1 MPKYVYFF
9 GGNKAEGKGD
19 QKKLLGGKGAGL
31 AEMTNLK
38 IPVPPGFT
46 ISTEA
51 CAYYYKNNEKIPAG
65 LEKEVKNALSKLEK
79 EMGAKFSDAKN
90 PLTVSVRSGAPVSM
104 PGMMDTIL
112 NLGLNKKTVE
122 GLAKKTKNPR
132 FAYDCFRR
140 FIMMYADV
148 VMGVDR
154 KYFEEIL
161 EEVKKKYGVKLD
173 SELSA
178 EALKE
183 ISEKSLIKVK
193 EIAKKNL
200 PEKPYDQLWGAIKA
214 VFLSWNNERAKVYRR
229 QNKISDDLGTA
240 VNVQAMVFG
249 NLGETSA
256 TGVAFTRNPS
266 TGDPEFYGE
275 FLTNAQGED
284 VVAGIRTPQ
293 PINKLKEIMPE
304 AYNQLLNIRKTL
316 EKRYKDMQDVE
327 FTIQDGKLY
336 MLQTRSGKR
345 TGFAAIRIAVD
356 MVDEGLISKE
366 EAILQVDPHLLTH
379 VLAATFV
386 DKEKK
391 KAESQGKLLAKGLNA
406 GPGAAFGRIAFT
418 AKSAVEM
425 AKEKEGLKG
434 QKKEEKNVI
443 LVRTETSPEDV
454 AGMYS
459 ADGILTAR
467 GGMTSHAA
475 VVARGIGKPCVVGC
489 GALQIDEENK
499 IIKVKDKT
507 LKEGDFISI
516 DGTTGE
522 VFEGIIPTEE
532 SEILRV
538 LVKKDLKESEA
549 KFYPYFKK
557 FISWCNKFRK
567 LKIRTNA
574 DSPQDSFNARALG
587 AEGIGLCRTEHMF
600 FEEKRIPVVRE
611 MILASTKEER
621 ENALKKIE
629 PLQQADF
636 EGIFKVMDG
645 LPVTIRLLD
654 PPLHEFLPHEED
666 QIEKVAAEMKLSPD
680 VIKEKVKEL
689 KEANPM
695 MGHRGVR
702 LVITYPEIAQMQVR
716 AIIKAACK
724 VKREKVNVL
733 PEIMIPL
740 VGIEKEFEMMEE
752 IVRKTADEVMKKEKT
767 KINYLVGTMIEL
779 PRACVVADKI
789 AEKAEFFSFGTND
802 LTQMAFGI
810 SRDDYNK
817 FVNHYLELKILK
829 EDLFQSL
836 DINGVGELVKMG
848 TEKGRKVRK
857 NLKVGV
863 CGEHGGDPKSISFFH
878 NIGLNYVS
886 CSPFRVP
893 VAIASAAYVAVSG
906 GKMKG
911 GD

>member
-1 MPKYVYFF
+1 MKKYVYFF
-9 GGNKAEGKGD
+9 GGGKAEGKGTE
-19 QKKLLGGKGAGL
+19 KALLGGKGAGL

-46 ISTEA
+46 ITTEA
-51 CAYYYKNNEKIPAG
+51 CTYYYKNNKKYPETLKKEVKEALKK
-65 LEKEVKNALSKLEK
+65 LEKEV
-79 EMGAKFSDAKN
+79 GAKFGNPEN

-112 NLGLNKKTVE
+112 NLGLNWKTVE
-122 GLAKKTKNPR
+122 GLAKRTKNPR

-148 VMGVDR
+148 VMGVSR
-154 KYFEEIL
+154 KYMEEIL
-161 EEVKKKYGVKLD
+161 EKEKEKYNVSLD
-173 SELSA
+173 SELSPK
-178 EALKE
+178 ALKE
-183 ISEKSLIKVK
+183 ICKKSLKKVK
-193 EIAKKNL
+193 EVAKKDL
-200 PEKPYDQLWGAIKA
+200 PEDPLEQLWGAINA
-214 VFLSWNNERAKVYRR
+214 VFLSWNNERAIVYRK

-249 NLGETSA
+249 NMGENSA

-266 TGDPEFYGE
+266 TGEPEFFGE

-293 PINKLKEIMPE
+293 PISKLKEIMPGPYE
-304 AYNQLLNIRKTL
+304 ELLKIRKRL
-316 EKRYKDMQDVE
+316 EQRYKDMQDIE
-327 FTIQDGKLY
+327 FTIQEGKLY
-336 MLQTRSGKR
+336 MLQTRTGKR

-356 MVDEGLISKE
+356 MVKEGLITEK
-366 EAILQVDPHLLTH
+366 EAIQQVDPHLLTH
-379 VLAATFV
+379 VLSATFV
-386 DKEKK
+386 ESEKK
-391 KAESQGKLLAKGLNA
+391 KAEKDGKLLAKGLNA
-406 GPGAAFGRIAFT
+406 GPGAASGMIAFT
-418 AKSAVEM
+418 AKKAVEM
-425 AKEKEGLKG
+425 AN
-434 QKKEEKNVI
+434 QKKDVI

-459 ADGILTAR
+459 AEGILTAR

-489 GALQIDEENK
+489 GALQINEEEG
-499 IIKVKDKT
+499 ILKVKDKI

-522 VFEGIIPTEE
+522 VFEGKIPTQE

-538 LVKKDLKESEA
+538 KVKKDLKEKDAS
-549 KFYPYFKK
+549 FYPYFKK
-557 FISWCNKFRK
+557 FMEWCNKYRK

-574 DSPQDSFNARALG
+574 DSPKDALNARALG

-600 FEEKRIPVVRE
+600 FEEKRIPIVRE
-611 MILASTKEER
+611 MILANTKEER
-621 ENALKKIE
+621 EKALKKIE
-629 PLQQADF
+629 PLQQEDF
-636 EGIFKVMDG
+636 EGIFRVMDG

-654 PPLHEFLPHEED
+654 PPLHEFLPHEEE
-666 QIEKVAAEMKLSPD
+666 QIEKLSKIMSVD
-680 VIKEKVKEL
+680 FERLRAKVIEL

-702 LVITYPEIAQMQVR
+702 LVITYPEIAEMQVR
-716 AIIKAACK
+716 AIIRAACK
-724 VKREKVNVL
+724 VKKEKIKVL

-740 VGIEKEFEMMEE
+740 VGLEKEFEIMEE
-752 IVRKTADEVMKKEKT
+752 LVRRVASEVMKEEKT
-767 KINYLVGTMIEL
+767 KVDYLVGTMIEL
-779 PRACVVADKI
+779 PRACIIADKI

-802 LTQMAFGI
+802 LTQMTFGI

-817 FVNHYLELKILK
+817 FIPQYLDLKILK

-836 DINGVGELVKMG
+836 DSNGVGELVKIG
-848 TEKGRKVRK
+848 TQKGRKVRK

-863 CGEHGGDPKSISFFH
+863 CGEHGGDPKSIAFFH
-878 NIGLNYVS
+878 NTKFDYVS

-893 VAIASAAYVAVSG
+893 VAIAAAAYTVVTG

>member
-1 MPKYVYFF
+1 MEKFVYFF
-9 GGNKAEGKGD
+9 GGKKADGKGD
-19 QKKLLGGKGAGL
+19 MKALLGGKGAGL

-46 ISTEA
+46 ISTKA
-51 CAYYYKNNEKIPAG
+51 CTYYYKNKGKIPPG
-65 LEKEVKNALSKLEK
+65 LKEEVKKALKKLEM
-79 EMGAKFSDAKN
+79 ETGAKFGNPKN

-112 NLGLNKKTVE
+112 NLGLNWQTAK
-122 GLAKKTKNPR
+122 GLAEKTKNPR

-148 VMGVDR
+148 VMGVPR
-154 KYFEEIL
+154 SKIEEIFEEK
-161 EEVKKKYGVKLD
+161 KKKYNVKLD
-173 SELSA
+173 SELPE
-178 EALKE
+178 EALIE
-183 ISEKSLIKVK
+183 VCEESLKKVK
-193 EIAKKNL
+193 ELAKREL
-200 PEKPYDQLWGAIKA
+200 PENPEKQLWGAIEA
-214 VFLSWNNERAKVYRR
+214 VFKSWNNERAKVYRR

-240 VNVQAMVFG
+240 VNVQVMVFG
-249 NLGETSA
+249 NMGETSA
-256 TGVAFTRNPS
+256 TGVAFTRNPG
-266 TGDPEFYGE
+266 TGEPEFFGE

-293 PINKLKEIMPE
+293 PISKLKEIMPD
-304 AYNQLLNIRKTL
+304 AYNQLLQIKKTL
-316 EKRYKDMQDVE
+316 ENRYKDMQDIE
-327 FTIQDGKLY
+327 FTIQEGKLY
-336 MLQTRSGKR
+336 MLQTRTGKR

-356 MVDEGLISKE
+356 MVKEGLIKE
-366 EAILQVDPHLLTH
+366 KDAILQVDPHLLTH
-379 VLAATFV
+379 VLASTFV
-386 DKEKK
+386 EEEMK
-391 KAESQGKLLAKGLNA
+391 KAEREGKMLAKGLNA
-406 GPGAAFGRIAFT
+406 GPGAASGKIAFT
-418 AKSAVEM
+418 AKRAVEM
-425 AKEKEGLKG
+425 AE
-434 QKKEEKNVI
+434 KKEDVI
-443 LVRTETSPEDV
+443 LVRVETSPEDV

-459 ADGILTAR
+459 ARGILTGR

-489 GALQIDEENK
+489 GTLHINEEEGFMEVDGK
-499 IIKVKDKT
+499 IFR
-507 LKEGDFISI
+507 EGDFISI
-516 DGTTGE
+516 DGFTGK
-522 VFEGIIPTEE
+522 VYEGLIPTQD
-532 SEILRV
+532 SEILRIKI
-538 LVKKDLKESEA
+538 KKDLTEKEA

-557 FISWCNKFRK
+557 FMEWCNKYRK

-574 DSPQDSFNARALG
+574 DTPADALNARVLG

-600 FEEKRIPVVRE
+600 FEKERIPVVRE

-621 ENALKKIE
+621 EKALAKIE
-629 PLQQADF
+629 PLQQKDF
-636 EGIFKVMDG
+636 EGIFEVMNG

-654 PPLHEFLPHEED
+654 PPLHEFLPHEKE
-666 QIEKVAAEMKLSPD
+666 QIEELAKNMGVPFEKLKAKVE
-680 VIKEKVKEL
+680 EL

-702 LVITYPEIAQMQVR
+702 LVITFPEIAQMQVR
-716 AIIKAACK
+716 AIIRAACRMK
-724 VKREKVNVL
+724 KKGIKVL

-740 VGIEKEFEMMEE
+740 VGIEKEFEILEDLT
-752 IVRKTADEVMKKEKT
+752 RKTAEEVMKEEKV

-802 LTQMAFGI
+802 LTQMTFGI

-817 FVNHYLELKILK
+817 FVNHYIELKILK

-836 DINGVGELVKMG
+836 DTSGVGQLVKMG
-848 TEKGRKVRK
+848 TEKGRKTRK
-857 NLKVGV
+857 DLKVGV
-863 CGEHGGDPKSISFFH
+863 CGEHGGDPKSIAFF
-878 NIGLNYVS
+878 NNVGFDYVS

-893 VAIASAAYVAVSG
+893 VAIAAAAYAVVSG

>member
-1 MPKYVYFF
+1 MEKYVYFF
-9 GGNKAEGKGD
+9 GGKKADGKGTM
-19 QKKLLGGKGAGL
+19 KALLGGKGAGL

-46 ISTEA
+46 ISTKA
-51 CAYYYKNNEKIPAG
+51 CTYYYKNKGKIPPG
-65 LEKEVKNALSKLEK
+65 LKEEVKNALKKLEK
-79 EMGAKFSDAKN
+79 EVGAKFGDVKD
-90 PLTVSVRSGAPVSM
+90 PLLVSVRSGAPVSM

-112 NLGLNKKTVE
+112 NLGLNWETTE
-122 GLAKKTKNPR
+122 GLAKKTGNPR

-148 VMGVDR
+148 VMGVPR
-154 KYFEEIL
+154 IEIEEIL
-161 EEVKKKYGVKLD
+161 EKTKKKYNVKLD
-173 SELSA
+173 SELN
-178 EALKE
+178 EVALKE
-183 ISEKSLIKVK
+183 ICKESLKKVK
-193 EIAKKNL
+193 EISKEELPTDPKK
-200 PEKPYDQLWGAIKA
+200 QLWGAIEA

-240 VNVQAMVFG
+240 VNVQTMVFG
-249 NLGETSA
+249 NMGETSA
-256 TGVAFTRNPS
+256 TGVAFTRNPA
-266 TGDPEFYGE
+266 TGDPEFFGE

-284 VVAGIRTPQ
+284 VVAGIRTPL
-293 PINKLKEIMPE
+293 PIKKLKEIMPE
-304 AYNQLLNIRKTL
+304 AYDQLLKIKKTL
-316 EKRYKDMQDVE
+316 ENRYKDMQDIE
-327 FTIQDGKLY
+327 FTIQDKKLY
-336 MLQTRSGKR
+336 MLQTRTGKR
-345 TGFAAIRIAVD
+345 TGFSAIRIAVN
-356 MVDEGLISKE
+356 MVEEGLITEKD
-366 EAILQVDPHLLTH
+366 AILQVDPHLLTH

-386 DKEKK
+386 ESEKK
-391 KAESQGKLLAKGLNA
+391 KAEAEGKLLAKGLNA
-406 GPGAAFGRIAFT
+406 GPGAATGMIAFT
-418 AKSAVEM
+418 AKKAVEM
-425 AKEKEGLKG
+425 TKEKKD
-434 QKKEEKNVI
+434 VI

-459 ADGILTAR
+459 AKGILTAR

-489 GALQIDEENK
+489 GALQINEEEGYME
-499 IIKVKDKT
+499 VKGKRF
-507 LKEGDFISI
+507 KEGDFISI

-522 VFEGIIPTEE
+522 VFEGQIPTQE
-532 SEILRV
+532 SEILRIKI
-538 LVKKDLKESEA
+538 KKDLKESEA

-557 FISWCNKFRK
+557 FINWCNKYRK

-574 DSPQDSFNARALG
+574 DKPEDALNARVLG

-600 FEEKRIPVVRE
+600 FEKERIPIVRE

-621 ENALKKIE
+621 EKALRKIE
-629 PLQQADF
+629 PLQQKDF
-636 EGIFKVMDG
+636 EGIFEVMDG

-654 PPLHEFLPHEED
+654 PPLHEFLPHGEE
-666 QIEKVAAEMKLSPD
+666 QIEEVAKNMNVPASKIKAKVE
-680 VIKEKVKEL
+680 EL

-702 LVITYPEIAQMQVR
+702 LVITYPEIAEMQVR
-716 AIIKAACK
+716 AIIRAACK
-724 VKREKVNVL
+724 MKKKGIKVL

-740 VGIEKEFEMMEE
+740 VGIEKEFEMLEE
-752 IVRKTADEVMKKEKT
+752 LVRKTAEEVMKEEKV
-767 KINYLVGTMIEL
+767 KIGYLVGTMIEL
-779 PRACVVADKI
+779 PRACIVADKI

-802 LTQMAFGI
+802 LTQMTFGI

-817 FVNHYLELKILK
+817 FVNHYIDLKILK

-836 DINGVGELVKMG
+836 DTNGVGELVKIG
-848 TEKGRKVRK
+848 TEKGRKTRK

-863 CGEHGGDPKSISFFH
+863 CGEHGGDPKSIAFFN
-878 NIGLNYVS
+878 NIGFNYVS

-893 VAIASAAYVAVSG
+893 VAIAAAAYVIVSG

>member
-1 MPKYVYFF
+1 MEKYVYFF
-9 GGNKAEGKGD
+9 GGKKADGRGD
-19 QKKLLGGKGAGL
+19 MKALLGGKGAGL

-46 ISTEA
+46 ISTKA
-51 CAYYYKNNEKIPAG
+51 CTYYYKNKRKIPPG
-65 LEKEVKNALSKLEK
+65 LKEEVKNALKRLEK
-79 EMGAKFSDAKN
+79 EVGAKFGDPKN
-90 PLTVSVRSGAPVSM
+90 PLLVSVRSGAPVSM

-112 NLGLNKKTVE
+112 NLGLNFKTTE
-122 GLAKKTKNPR
+122 GLAKKTGNPR

-148 VMGVDR
+148 VMGVPR
-154 KYFEEIL
+154 HKIEEIL
-161 EEVKKKYGVKLD
+161 EKTKEKYNVKLD
-173 SELSA
+173 SELN
-178 EALKE
+178 EKALKE
-183 ISEKSLIKVK
+183 ICEESLKKVK
-193 EIAKKNL
+193 EISKEDL
-200 PEKPYDQLWGAIKA
+200 PEDPKKQLWGAIEA
-214 VFLSWNNERAKVYRR
+214 VFLSWNNERAKIYRR

-240 VNVQAMVFG
+240 VNVQTMVFG
-249 NLGETSA
+249 NMGETSA
-256 TGVAFTRNPS
+256 TGVAFTRNPA
-266 TGDPEFYGE
+266 TGDPEFFGE

-293 PINKLKEIMPE
+293 PIKKLKEIMPE
-304 AYNQLLNIRKTL
+304 AYNQLLGIKRTL
-316 EKRYKDMQDVE
+316 ENRYKDMQDIE

-336 MLQTRSGKR
+336 MLQTRTGKR

-356 MVDEGLISKE
+356 MVEEGLIKE
-366 EAILQVDPHLLTH
+366 KDAILQVDPHLLTH
-379 VLAATFV
+379 VLAATFIES
-386 DKEKK
+386 EKK
-391 KAESQGKLLAKGLNA
+391 EEKLLAKGLNA
-406 GPGAAFGRIAFT
+406 GPGAAYGRIAFT
-418 AKSAVEM
+418 AKKAVEM
-425 AKEKEGLKG
+425 A
-434 QKKEEKNVI
+434 EEKKDVI

-459 ADGILTAR
+459 ANGILTAR

-489 GALQIDEENK
+489 GALHINEEEGYMEVNGK
-499 IIKVKDKT
+499 RF
-507 LKEGDFISI
+507 KEGDFISI

-522 VFEGIIPTEE
+522 VFEGQIPIQE
-532 SEILRV
+532 SEILRIKI
-538 LVKKDLKESEA
+538 KKDLKEKEA

-557 FISWCNKFRK
+557 FINWCNKYRR

-574 DSPQDSFNARALG
+574 DKPEDALNARVLG

-600 FEEKRIPVVRE
+600 FEKDRIPIVRE

-621 ENALKKIE
+621 EKALKKIE
-629 PLQQADF
+629 PLQQKDF
-636 EGIFKVMDG
+636 EGIFEVMDG

-654 PPLHEFLPHEED
+654 PPLHEFLPHEEE
-666 QIEKVAAEMKLSPD
+666 QIEEVAKNMNLPPEKIKAKVE
-680 VIKEKVKEL
+680 EL

-702 LVITYPEIAQMQVR
+702 LVITYPEIAEMQVR
-716 AIIKAACK
+716 AIIRAACK
-724 VKREKVNVL
+724 MKKKGIKVI

-740 VGIEKEFEMMEE
+740 VGIEKEFEMLEE
-752 IVRKTADEVMKKEKT
+752 IVRKTAEEVMKEEKV
-767 KINYLVGTMIEL
+767 KIDYLVGTMIEL

-802 LTQMAFGI
+802 LTQMTFGI

-817 FVNHYLELKILK
+817 FINDYIDLKILK

-848 TEKGRKVRK
+848 TEKGRKTRK

-863 CGEHGGDPKSISFFH
+863 CGEHGGDPKSIAFF
-878 NIGLNYVS
+878 NKIGFNYVS

-893 VAIASAAYVAVSG
+893 VAIAAAAYSAISG

>member
-1 MPKYVYFF
+1 MKKYVYFF
-9 GGNKAEGKGD
+9 GGGKAEGKGTE
-19 QKKLLGGKGAGL
+19 KPLLGGKGAGL

-46 ISTEA
+46 ITTEA
-51 CAYYYKNNEKIPAG
+51 CTYYYKNNKKYPETLKKEVKDALKK
-65 LEKEVKNALSKLEK
+65 LEKEV
-79 EMGAKFSDAKN
+79 GAKFGNPEN

-112 NLGLNKKTVE
+112 NLGLNWETVE
-122 GLAKKTKNPR
+122 GLAKRTKNPR

-148 VMGVDR
+148 VMGVSR
-154 KYFEEIL
+154 KHMEEIL
-161 EEVKKKYGVKLD
+161 DEEKEKYNISLD
-173 SELSA
+173 SQLPP

-183 ISEKSLIKVK
+183 ICKRSLKKVK
-193 EIAKKNL
+193 EVAKKDL
-200 PEKPYDQLWGAIKA
+200 PEDPLEQLWGAINA
-214 VFLSWNNERAKVYRR
+214 VFLSWKNERAIVYRK
-229 QNKISDDLGTA
+229 QNKISDELGTA

-249 NLGETSA
+249 NMGENSA
-256 TGVAFTRNPS
+256 TGVAFTRNPG
-266 TGDPEFYGE
+266 TGEPEFYGE
-275 FLTNAQGED
+275 FLINAQGED

-293 PINKLKEIMPE
+293 PISKLKEIMPGPYE
-304 AYNQLLNIRKTL
+304 ELLKIRKRL
-316 EKRYKDMQDVE
+316 EQRYKDMQDIE
-327 FTIQDGKLY
+327 FTIQEGKLY
-336 MLQTRSGKR
+336 MLQTRTGKR

-356 MVDEGLISKE
+356 MVKEGLITDK

-386 DKEKK
+386 ESEKK
-391 KAESQGKLLAKGLNA
+391 KAEKEGKLLAKGLNA
-406 GPGAAFGRIAFT
+406 GPGAAYGKIAFT
-418 AKSAVEM
+418 AKKAVEM
-425 AKEKEGLKG
+425 AN
-434 QKKEEKNVI
+434 QKNDVI

-459 ADGILTAR
+459 AKGILTAR

-475 VVARGIGKPCVVGC
+475 VVARGIGRPCVVGC
-489 GALQIDEENK
+489 GALQINEEEG
-499 IIKVKDKT
+499 ILKVKDRI

-522 VFEGIIPTEE
+522 VFEGKIPTQE

-538 LVKKDLKESEA
+538 KVKKDLKEKDAS
-549 KFYPYFKK
+549 FYPYFKK
-557 FISWCNKFRK
+557 FMEWCNKYRK

-574 DSPQDSFNARALG
+574 DSPQDALNARALG

-600 FEEKRIPVVRE
+600 FEEKRIPCVRE
-611 MILASTKEER
+611 MILANTKEER
-621 ENALKKIE
+621 EKALKKIE
-629 PLQQADF
+629 PLQQEDF
-636 EGIFKVMDG
+636 EGIFRVMDG

-654 PPLHEFLPHEED
+654 PPLHEFLPHEEE
-666 QIEKVAAEMKLSPD
+666 QIKKLSKIMD
-680 VIKEKVKEL
+680 VDPEKLNTKVMEL

-702 LVITYPEIAQMQVR
+702 LVITYPEIAEMQVR
-716 AIIKAACK
+716 AIIRAACK
-724 VKREKVNVL
+724 VKKEKIKVL

-740 VGIEKEFEMMEE
+740 VGLEREFEIMEE
-752 IVRKTADEVMKKEKT
+752 LVRRVAGKVMKEEKT
-767 KINYLVGTMIEL
+767 KVDYLVGTMMEL
-779 PRACVVADKI
+779 PRACIVADKI

-802 LTQMAFGI
+802 LTQMTFGI

-817 FVNHYLELKILK
+817 FINHYLDLKILK
-829 EDLFQSL
+829 EDLFQTL
-836 DINGVGELVKMG
+836 DSTGVGELVKIG
-848 TEKGRKVRK
+848 TQKGRKVRK

-863 CGEHGGDPKSISFFH
+863 CGEHGGDPKSIAFFY
-878 NIGLNYVS
+878 NTKFDYVS

-893 VAIASAAYVAVSG
+893 VAIAAAAYTSVSG

>member
-1 MPKYVYFF
+1 MEKYVYFF
-9 GGNKAEGKGD
+9 GGKKADGTGD
-19 QKKLLGGKGAGL
+19 MKALLGGKGAGL

-46 ISTEA
+46 ITTKA
-51 CAYYYKNNEKIPAG
+51 CTYYFKNQGKIPPG
-65 LEKEVKNALSKLEK
+65 LKKEVKEAIKKLEM
-79 EMGAKFSDAKN
+79 EVGAKFGDPKN

-112 NLGLNKKTVE
+112 NLGLNWETTK
-122 GLAKKTKNPR
+122 GLAEKTKNPR

-148 VMGVDR
+148 VMGVPR
-154 KYFEEIL
+154 SKIEQVL
-161 EEVKKKYGVKLD
+161 EEKKKEYGVKLD
-173 SELSA
+173 SELS
-178 EALKE
+178 EKALKE
-183 ISEKSLIKVK
+183 ICEESLKVVK
-193 EIAKKNL
+193 EFAKKDL
-200 PEKPYDQLWGAIKA
+200 PEKPEEQLWGAIEA
-214 VFLSWNNERAKVYRR
+214 VFKSWNNERAVIYRR

-240 VNVQAMVFG
+240 VNVQTMVFG
-249 NLGETSA
+249 NMGETSA
-256 TGVAFTRNPS
+256 TGVAFTRNPA
-266 TGDPEFYGE
+266 TGEPEFYGE

-293 PINKLKEIMPE
+293 PISKLKEIMPE
-304 AYNQLLNIRKTL
+304 AYNQLLQIKKIL
-316 EKRYKDMQDVE
+316 ENRYKDMQDIE
-327 FTIQDGKLY
+327 FTIQEGKLY
-336 MLQTRSGKR
+336 MLQTRTGKR

-356 MVDEGLISKE
+356 MVEEGLISEE

-386 DKEKK
+386 EEEKK
-391 KAESQGKLLAKGLNA
+391 KAEKEGRLLAKGLNA
-406 GPGAAFGRIAFT
+406 GPGAASGMIAFT
-418 AKSAVEM
+418 AKRAVEM
-425 AKEKEGLKG
+425 AEKK
-434 QKKEEKNVI
+434 QKVI

-459 ADGILTAR
+459 AAGILTQR

-489 GALQIDEENK
+489 GALYINEEENYME
-499 IIKVKDKT
+499 VKGKKF
-507 LKEGDFISI
+507 KEGDYISI

-522 VFEGIIPTEE
+522 VFEGLIPTQE
-532 SEILRV
+532 SEILRI
-538 LVKKDLKESEA
+538 KIRKDLKEEEA

-557 FISWCNKFRK
+557 FMDWCNKYRK

-574 DSPQDSFNARALG
+574 DLPADALNARVLG

-611 MILASTKEER
+611 MIIAGTKEER
-621 ENALKKIE
+621 EKALKKIE
-629 PLQQADF
+629 PLQQQDF
-636 EGIFKVMDG
+636 EGIFRVMDG

-654 PPLHEFLPHEED
+654 PPLHEFLPHEDE
-666 QIEKVAAEMKLSPD
+666 QIEVVAKTMGLPAEKIRAKVQ
-680 VIKEKVKEL
+680 EL

-702 LVITYPEIAQMQVR
+702 LVITYPEIAEMQTR
-716 AIIKAACK
+716 AIIRAACK
-724 VKREKVNVL
+724 VKKEGIKVI
-733 PEIMIPL
+733 PEIMVPL
-740 VGIEKEFEMMEE
+740 VGIEKEFEILEEIIRNTAAKVMEE
-752 IVRKTADEVMKKEKT
+752 EGEK
-767 KINYLVGTMIEL
+767 IEYLVGTMIEL
-779 PRACVVADKI
+779 PRACIVADKI

-802 LTQMAFGI
+802 LTQMTFGI

-817 FVNHYLELKILK
+817 FINQYLDLKILK

-836 DINGVGELVKMG
+836 DISGVGELVKMG
-848 TEKGRKVRK
+848 TEKGRSQRK

-863 CGEHGGDPKSISFFH
+863 CGEHGGDPKSIAFFH
-878 NIGLNYVS
+878 SIGFDYVS

-893 VAIASAAYVAVSG
+893 VAIAAAAYAAITG